1 MPKIPAADNAVGE
14 VENEYKYDT
23 SKIPNHVIKDLACF
37 FMSDIIAFYESKE
50 GKEEYENWG
59 KNNK

>member
-1 MPKIPAADNAVGE
+1 MSKFPAADNAVGE

-23 SKIPNHVIKDLACF
+23 SKIPNYVIKDLACF

-50 GKEEYENWG
+50 GKEEYENWE

>member
-1 MPKIPAADNAVGE
+1 MSKIPAADNAVGE

-37 FMSDIIAFYESKE
+37 FMSDIIAFYESEE
-50 GKEEYENWG
+50 GKEEYENW
-59 KNNK
+59 KENNK

>member
-1 MPKIPAADNAVGE
+1 MSKIPAADNAVGE

-37 FMSDIIAFYESKE
+37 FMSDIIAFYESAE
-50 GKEEYENWG
+50 GKEEYEKW
-59 KNNK
+59 KETNK